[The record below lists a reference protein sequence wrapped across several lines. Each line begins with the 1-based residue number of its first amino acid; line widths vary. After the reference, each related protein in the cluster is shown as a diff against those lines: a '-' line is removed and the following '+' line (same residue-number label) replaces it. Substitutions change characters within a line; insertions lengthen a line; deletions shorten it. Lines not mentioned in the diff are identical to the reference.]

1 MDNIIKNPTFI
12 AVIAGVITYT
22 YIVWKKKQ
30 NKKQNKKKS
39 KKQNNDN
46 NEVIMAGIVALLVW
60 FIVYGYLNYKKS
72 ESPQNYLPQQVPTYR
87 LVQDISE
94 TPKSFTL
101 MNPTGGIA
109 FPAGNQNMP
118 DLFID
123 QF

>member
-12 AVIAGVITYT
+12 AVVAGVITYT

-30 NKKQNKKKS
+30 NKKKS
-39 KKQNNDN
+39 KKEIKDK
-46 NEVIMAGIVALLVW
+46 NEVVMAGIVSLLVW

-72 ESPQNYLPQQVPTYR
+72 IPTQNYLMQSQQAVPTYR

-109 FPAGNQNMP
+109 FPVGNQNMP

>member
-12 AVIAGVITYT
+12 AVVAGVITYT

-30 NKKQNKKKS
+30 NKKHS
-39 KKQNNDN
+39 KKQKKDK
-46 NEVIMAGIVALLVW
+46 NEVMMAGIVALLVW

-72 ESPQNYLPQQVPTYR
+72 NPSYNYLPQMPQTVPTYR
-87 LVQDISE
+87 LVQDLSE

-101 MNPTGGIA
+101 MNQAGGIA